1 MSRSKVRW
9 TLAALAM
16 VAAAFVA
23 VGGPATAARWI
34 DGGDIKPG
42 SIEGRQIADG
52 AVSADKLSRRAKRAL
67 KGATGARGAR
77 GAAGPAGAAG
87 AAGAAGQNGA
97 RGPAGAFNVVDTQN
111 RVIGD
116 FVGWYSPGYPQI
128 YTAAGAIL
136 TYDSNVST
144 NYLYNAGGSTLYY
157 KQAACTG
164 TAYANY
170 NSSYPLQA
178 AIVLESPPGP
188 GSRIYVTL
196 AGTPENFT
204 YQSYRSSSGCT
215 TSSSSTSNQLP
226 VKEAGVVPSVQKP
239 LQLIPAS

>member
-1 MSRSKVRW
+1 MGRSKVRW
-9 TLAALAM
+9 MLVALAV

-52 AVSADKLSRRAKRAL
+52 AISASKLSRRAKRAL
-67 KGATGARGAR
+67 RGSTGARGAR
-77 GAAGPAGAAG
+77 GASGPAGPAGT
-87 AAGAAGQNGA
+87 AGQNGA

-111 RVIGD
+111 RVLGQ
-116 FVGWYSPGYPQI
+116 FVSWYSPGYPQI

-157 KQAACTG
+157 KQPACAG
-164 TAYANY
+164 TAYSAY

-204 YQSYRSSSGCT
+204 YQSYRNSSGCT

-239 LQLIPAS
+239 LQLVPAS